1 MFDKLK
7 ETIHKKLSTFEQKI
21 TGTNEEDE
29 ARLPKRRFLLVE
41 SDKEFRNFV
50 RDYVMDT
57 PYDVV
62 LVSSGLD
69 ALERVQADAFE
80 FLMISAALPD
90 MDGEELAGMLSA
102 NETTKRLPV
111 VMIMEQPFP
120 PQPKSRNIVACME
133 RTLKHDIL
141 LAHITYCFGRVTEVW
156 AKGTFA

>member
-1 MFDKLK
+1 MFEKMK
-7 ETIHKKLSTFEQKI
+7 EVLQQRLA
-21 TGTNEEDE
+21 GTHEEE
-29 ARLPKRRFLLVE
+29 ALRQPKRKFLLVE

-62 LVSSGLD
+62 LVSSGLE

-80 FLMISAALPD
+80 FLMISATLPD

>member
-1 MFDKLK
+1 MFEKMK
-7 ETIHKKLSTFEQKI
+7 EVLQQRLA
-21 TGTNEEDE
+21 GTHEEE
-29 ARLPKRRFLLVE
+29 ALRQPKRKFLLVE

-62 LVSSGLD
+62 LVSSGLE

-80 FLMISAALPD
+80 FLMISAVLPD
-90 MDGEELAGMLSA
+90 MDGEELAGMLSV
-102 NETTKRLPV
+102 NETTKRLPI